1 MTLATSL
8 KQAIPVPVKQR
19 IKQLAGIPD
28 PQPSSPR
35 PKPIEYWL
43 DVVSGCNL
51 RCTAC
56 PVGMPEFSNSIGQS
70 LREMDLDLFEKI
82 CIKAKKDTDGNLR
95 MGLYN
100 WTEPTLHSRLDELIG
115 IAMKH
120 GVPCGISSN
129 LNHDYDWSKLKPYK
143 LWNFTITVSGFTQKT
158 YAINHRGGRIEPVL
172 ANLIRISETL
182 GDWQSYKD
190 IDVRYLVH
198 RDNKHE
204 VHLFKHFCDKLGLK
218 FTPYHAYYMPID
230 RMFEGLEGIPEG
242 FDYIEYSPQM
252 VSQAIGDH
260 RSKRCFMRDSQV
272 TLDMDGTYSVC
283 CVESP
288 SSPRLGNYLE
298 ESFEAMQ
305 TARTNSALCAK
316 CTAKGINI
324 FATYAYE
331 EPPEI
336 QEAIRSCLPFDLNR
350 LMEPPSTSSI
360 ATNDP
365 T

>member
-1 MTLATSL
+1 MALTTSL
-8 KQAIPVPVKQR
+8 KQAIPAPIKKR
-19 IKQLAGIPD
+19 IKRLAGIAD
-28 PQPSSPR
+28 PQPTSPR
-35 PKPIEYWL
+35 TKPIEYWI

-56 PVGMPEFSNSIGQS
+56 PVGMPEFSNSIGES
-70 LREMDLDLFEKI
+70 LREMDFDLFEKI
-82 CIKAKKDTDGNLR
+82 CLKAKKDTDGNLR

-115 IAMKH
+115 IAIKH
-120 GVPCGISSN
+120 GIPCGISSN
-129 LNHDYDWSKLKPYK
+129 LNHDYDWSKLKPHK

-182 GDWQSYKD
+182 GDWESYKD

-242 FDYIEYSPQM
+242 FDYIE
-252 VSQAIGDH
+252 
-260 RSKRCFMRDSQV
+260 
-272 TLDMDGTYSVC
+272 
-283 CVESP
+283 
-288 SSPRLGNYLE
+288 
-298 ESFEAMQ
+298 
-305 TARTNSALCAK
+305 
-316 CTAKGINI
+316 
-324 FATYAYE
+324 
-331 EPPEI
+331 
-336 QEAIRSCLPFDLNR
+336 
-350 LMEPPSTSSI
+350 
-360 ATNDP
+360 
-365 T
+365 

>member
-1 MTLATSL
+1 MNLGVAL
-8 KQAIPVPVKQR
+8 KQAVPVPMKHR
-19 IKQLAGIPD
+19 IKNLMGIQAD
-28 PQPSSPR
+28 VVE
-35 PKPIEYWL
+35 PKKVKPVEYWI

-56 PVGMPEFSNSIGQS
+56 PVGMPEFSNSIGKS
-70 LREMDLDLFEKI
+70 LQEMDLGLFEEI
-82 CIKAKKDTDGNLR
+82 CIKAKKDTAGNLR
-95 MGLYN
+95 IGLYN
-100 WTEPTLHSRLDELIG
+100 WTEPTLHSRLDELIA
-115 IAMKH
+115 IALKH
-120 GVPCGISSN
+120 DIPCGISSN
-129 LNHDYDWSKLKPYK
+129 LNYDYDWSKFKPFK

-182 GDWQSYKD
+182 SDWESYQD

-252 VSQAIGDH
+252 VQKAIGSH
-260 RSKRCFMRDSQV
+260 RSNRCFMRDRQV
-272 TLDMDGTYSVC
+272 TLDMEGNYSVC

-288 SSPRLGNYLE
+288 SSPKLGNYLKDSYSE
-298 ESFEAMQ
+298 MQ
-305 TARTNSALCAK
+305 AKRFKSDLCAR
-316 CTAKGINI
+316 CTEKGINV
-324 FATYAYE
+324 FATYGYE
-331 EPPEI
+331 EPVEI
-336 QEAIRSCLPFDLNR
+336 QQAIQNTLKSDLHS
-350 LMEPPSTSSI
+350 LLQP
-360 ATNDP
+360 
-365 T
+365 